1 MYCTIDKGK
10 VDECSCFLK
19 TCVSFKVRVIFDQ
32 KDKKNY
38 IVEEFEIRIIMETPL
53 VHIEKIFPN
62 DQRKL
67 QKYYLER
74 FKASQKHTNPRPK
87 EGRLDDKILEHI
99 GTHLR
104 SKYAGAKLQKREAT
118 LALWQDF
125 FEKPKNPSKVD
136 IHSTPSIPPPLHD
149 PMNTSPKVPAIYSLV
164 QLQETSVVFENPDI
178 ETPLQSLKVT
188 SNVTLQMPKQKH
200 ASISRQQ
207 VRVGDYQF
215 SGHLETH
222 LTYI

>member
-1 MYCTIDKGK
+1 
-10 VDECSCFLK
+10 
-19 TCVSFKVRVIFDQ
+19 
-32 KDKKNY
+32 
-38 IVEEFEIRIIMETPL
+38 
-53 VHIEKIFPN
+53 
-62 DQRKL
+62 
-67 QKYYLER
+67 
-74 FKASQKHTNPRPK
+74 
-87 EGRLDDKILEHI
+87 
-99 GTHLR
+99 
-104 SKYAGAKLQKREAT
+104 
-118 LALWQDF
+118 
-125 FEKPKNPSKVD
+125 
-136 IHSTPSIPPPLHD
+136 
-149 PMNTSPKVPAIYSLV
+149 MNTSPKVPAIYSLV